1 MNKKLSYLASR
12 LHVKVLFLL
21 AIIILITI
29 AALFVRREKL
39 TRDIDEIASSY
50 ALTRLKSFETT
61 RAGNS
66 ELIKALSYDYTI
78 WDEMVRSVRER
89 DQQWFEDNIP
99 GALETYQAD
108 EVWIFNQ
115 QFQTV
120 YTAKKNADLDEQFPI
135 PDLATQA
142 SELFQN
148 GYFVEFHAVIDGQIH
163 QVYGAPI
170 QPTADSARATAP
182 QGYLFVA
189 RELNEKPLAS
199 LSVSNDSDV
208 TITTNAEKFD
218 TKILPQDGVI
228 HFRDPIFDWQ
238 RQVIGQYDVVH
249 SSQVLRQNW
258 LIIIQQFQIFTAFM
272 LVFLTTIITI
282 VYILI
287 SRPLRQLSDSIAT
300 GDAERIEPLLRRKD
314 EIGEAAKL
322 MQQVKEQEKS
332 LQVLNQAAEEARHRA
347 DLRSREA
354 ERMNDLMV
362 GRELKMIALKKQ
374 LRDARSPKRR
384 STKKEGPS

>member
-1 MNKKLSYLASR
+1 
-12 LHVKVLFLL
+12 
-21 AIIILITI
+21 
-29 AALFVRREKL
+29 
-39 TRDIDEIASSY
+39 
-50 ALTRLKSFETT
+50 
-61 RAGNS
+61 
-66 ELIKALSYDYTI
+66 
-78 WDEMVRSVRER
+78 
-89 DQQWFEDNIP
+89 
-99 GALETYQAD
+99 
-108 EVWIFNQ
+108 
-115 QFQTV
+115 
-120 YTAKKNADLDEQFPI
+120 
-135 PDLATQA
+135 
-142 SELFQN
+142 
-148 GYFVEFHAVIDGQIH
+148 
-163 QVYGAPI
+163 
-170 QPTADSARATAP
+170 
-182 QGYLFVA
+182 
-189 RELNEKPLAS
+189 
-199 LSVSNDSDV
+199 
-208 TITTNAEKFD
+208 
-218 TKILPQDGVI
+218 
-228 HFRDPIFDWQ
+228 
-238 RQVIGQYDVVH
+238 
-249 SSQVLRQNW
+249 
-258 LIIIQQFQIFTAFM
+258 M